1 MKDLFETYVLLLPI
15 NSLSDGR
22 KKLESIANETF
33 ESISA
38 IKNSF
43 CFDEFDPMNPDD
55 LRIIPLIEFMEWLND
70 QDDDMA
76 IEERFDPMK
85 YWFGYVQINK
95 I

>member
-1 MKDLFETYVLLLPI
+1 
-15 NSLSDGR
+15 
-22 KKLESIANETF
+22 
-33 ESISA
+33 
-38 IKNSF
+38 
-43 CFDEFDPMNPDD
+43 
-55 LRIIPLIEFMEWLND
+55 MEWLND

>member
-22 KKLESIANETF
+22 KKLESIENETF
-33 ESISA
+33 ESVSA
-38 IKNSF
+38 IKNSV
-43 CFDEFDPMNPDD
+43 CFDEFNPMNPDD
-55 LRIIPLIEFMEWLND
+55 LRIIHLTEFMEWLND
-70 QDDDMA
+70 QDDDMP

-85 YWFGYVQINK
+85 YWFGYVQIIK

>member
-22 KKLESIANETF
+22 GKLESIVNRKF

-38 IKNSF
+38 IENSL
-43 CFDEFDPMNPDD
+43 CFDEFDPMATDD
-55 LRIIPLIEFMEWLND
+55 LRIIHLTEFMEWLNN
-70 QDDDMA
+70 QDDDMP

-85 YWFGYVQINK
+85 YWFGYVQIN
-95 I
+95 II

>member
-1 MKDLFETYVLLLPI
+1 MKDSFETYVLLLPI

-22 KKLESIANETF
+22 KKLEFIVNKQF
-33 ESISA
+33 GSISA
-38 IKNSF
+38 IKNSL

-70 QDDDMA
+70 QDDDMP
-76 IEERFDPMK
+76 IDERFDPMK